1 MMGRTAK
8 VTIVGTIPV
17 PLLSEADYPSFRLLL
32 DNQIPASF
40 AEWRHEADKE
50 DCLVGGGNSV
60 KRIAVTPQE
69 FVGYCLSNRVHPT
82 AHSLKNCAAAKYG
95 SQAQP

>member
-1 MMGRTAK
+1 MGRTAK
-8 VTIVGTIPV
+8 ETIVGTIPA
-17 PLLSEADYPSFRLLL
+17 PLLSEADYPSFLLLL

-50 DCLVGGGNSV
+50 DRVAGSGNSV

-69 FVGYCLSNRVHPT
+69 FVGYCLSNRLHPT
-82 AHSLKNCAAAKYG
+82 VHNLKNCAAAKYG